1 MAADCYL
8 CQKRYS
14 EIPGQAAGDAV
25 GSCKLCGVLACL
37 AHGRRDP
44 NRPAYICGCCV
55 PNLLA
60 AAATRRVD
68 PDHAPPDMDPWARDV
83 ETVKD
88 VLPDFDGD
96 DWSAVRSDVEF
107 LSSQL
112 GRSAPKALQSLVG
125 AMDSREQQLLAAAI
139 AIAVRLQL
147 HADELIPTLQLLT
160 ASVLQDHV

>member
-1 MAADCYL
+1 
-8 CQKRYS
+8 
-14 EIPGQAAGDAV
+14 
-25 GSCKLCGVLACL
+25 
-37 AHGRRDP
+37 
-44 NRPAYICGCCV
+44 
-55 PNLLA
+55 
-60 AAATRRVD
+60 
-68 PDHAPPDMDPWARDV
+68 MDPWARDV